1 MARTL
6 GRITAMAG
14 HPWEKRQREKA
25 KRERKEAKRARRT
38 EKREAKVGPVEE
50 GPSSE
55 ELMSQFAALNREH
68 DQGTIDETTFKA
80 RRNELWLAMGLP
92 ID

>member
-1 MARTL
+1 
-6 GRITAMAG
+6 MAG
-14 HPWEKRQREKA
+14 NPWEKRQREKA

-55 ELMSQFAALNREH
+55 ELMSQFAALNREN
-68 DQGTIDETTFKA
+68 DQGAIDEATFKA